1 VLTVALGGAFI
12 RLGNLMNSEIVG
24 KPTDLP
30 WGFIFVRNGENFAR
44 HPTQLYESITCI
56 FLFLFVYWLYYR
68 TREKTP
74 EGRIVGV
81 FLIILFSMR
90 FIHEYF
96 KENQEDFENGM
107 LFNMGQYLSIP
118 QILLGFVFLWYST
131 KDKKNTIPTKT
142 I

>member
-1 VLTVALGGAFI
+1 
-12 RLGNLMNSEIVG
+12 
-24 KPTDLP
+24 
-30 WGFIFVRNGENFAR
+30 
-44 HPTQLYESITCI
+44 
-56 FLFLFVYWLYYR
+56 
-68 TREKTP
+68 
-74 EGRIVGV
+74 
-81 FLIILFSMR
+81 MR